1 MWLAHKF
8 GYYIW
13 ASNRILFWR
22 CSRSRNYQ
30 EQTFQEKHI
39 QHLQVT
45 FWFKYSTSIDSAM
58 QLLNYLVFSEQG
70 QLRQKS
76 DIPSQWAP
84 VMIPCN
90 KITWRRFLCVR
101 IKIQHQTT
109 VDHRDQLSNASTS
122 TVLGSVEASGM
133 KHVLTVLNLL
143 LSYMDY
149 LSIWL
154 LCSMRVWSL

>member
-22 CSRSRNYQ
+22 CSRSRYYQ

-39 QHLQVT
+39 YHLQVT
-45 FWFKYSTSIDSAM
+45 FWFKYSTGIDSAM
-58 QLLNYLVFSEQG
+58 QLLDYQVFSEQG
-70 QLRQKS
+70 PAADKLRQKS

-90 KITWRRFLCVR
+90 KIKTWRRFLYMHIN

-109 VDHRDQLSNASTS
+109 LDHRDQLSNTSTS

-133 KHVLTVLNLL
+133 KHVL
-143 LSYMDY
+143 SP
-149 LSIWL
+149 
-154 LCSMRVWSL
+154 